1 MIHKLII
8 NCPNCKSNIIVSVDD
23 DFSIVDIA
31 YDDICKNKS
40 NIKGDDIEFGIMKE
54 GENIDN
60 AS

>member
-23 DFSIVDIA
+23 NFSIVDIA
-31 YDDICKNKS
+31 YDNICKNKS
-40 NIKGDDIEFGIMKE
+40 KIKGKDIEFGIVKE